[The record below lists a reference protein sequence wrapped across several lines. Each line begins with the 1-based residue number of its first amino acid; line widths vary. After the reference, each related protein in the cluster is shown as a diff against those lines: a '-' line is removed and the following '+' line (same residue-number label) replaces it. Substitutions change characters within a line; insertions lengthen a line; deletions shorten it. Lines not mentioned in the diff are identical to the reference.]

1 MCIIKM
7 PCMFCRD
14 SVIREMLMF
23 FSHKYRIMTVVKV
36 KTCIITI
43 VTASLVLVIMLVKT
57 FTTEL
62 FFVICLFLKRQ
73 IQIQKHMTCIYTI
86 LHRQK
91 TKNIWHVYIQF
102 YIDKVHLIYQ
112 NKHFATLHW
121 NFKHQGQF
129 QMATYTCIFF
139 LCRGNLW
146 FSFLF

>member
-57 FTTEL
+57 FTTEV

-86 LHRQK
+86 LHRQSTFNLSK
-91 TKNIWHVYIQF
+91 QTFCNITLKFQTPRTVSNGNIYMYI
-102 YIDKVHLIYQ
+102 
-112 NKHFATLHW
+112 
-121 NFKHQGQF
+121 
-129 QMATYTCIFF
+129 
-139 LCRGNLW
+139 
-146 FSFLF
+146 LFV